1 MVRDRLVLH
10 LLGYFE
16 MLISGDFSVY
26 NQIDILK
33 RVRLH
38 ITEGKTYSGKL
49 YVSVLNKKILI
60 SRRSIRSH
68 VLLAQLFL
76 SRRGH
81 CSYSSSVSAFELF
94 FFETKRD
101 V

>member
-49 YVSVLNKKILI
+49 YVSVLNKKNINKPPFDTFSCS
-60 SRRSIRSH
+60 SRPTIPEQKGT
-68 VLLAQLFL
+68 LLLF
-76 SRRGH
+76 
-81 CSYSSSVSAFELF
+81 
-94 FFETKRD
+94 
-101 V
+101 

>member
-38 ITEGKTYSGKL
+38 ITERKTYSGKL